1 MNKILGITL
10 ASLLLCNGAIA
21 EESEPLLFKSVE
33 KDVNVFERYGLSPE
47 IPKIAMNSMIQGEN
61 LVEHAIRVTE
71 YDGEIK
77 SSEIFLVQ
85 SVDEKN
91 NIDLRIKYD
100 PAKLDQDEDVI
111 ARIEDLTKSE
121 YLLRQYAE
129 SLDRSTLKVAEKAN
143 GEVEIRFNYS
153 KYQLPQNIA
162 YFRFMKVALT
172 AKDGKAIKM
181 VISNNQSFELNDII
195 VSDYSQT
202 TDFGYLDNGNHYV
215 KEKVEKII
223 GRKKSK
229 PITVTTTTKTIALYD
244 KKNTVEV
251 IDADLLAQVSDPRIH
266 EEKVDLNR
274 PLPLMADLVR
284 RQGIDVP
291 LPYGFSIAMRKQDMD
306 VPFTSF
312 NIMGINLDE
321 FFDPKTTS
329 GSVTAESATLRADVN
344 ILPFWN
350 VYALYGK
357 IKVDAVVNAD
367 YTGNIRNVFVER
379 WGEFKADLVCGIAEK
394 AGLPICAPAEFDVPL
409 DLDYDVVG
417 VGTTLSVGYR
427 EFFASV
433 NTTYAATK
441 LSGQDWGD
449 GIITVQPMLGY
460 QFVDYRAQLFLGAE
474 YQGLDATMSGNL
486 GKIDG
491 LDQDF
496 TYDVGVELNQWAY
509 LIGFNKQIGKN
520 YNITALY
527 SKGETRDSYTLNFG
541 YRF

>member
-1 MNKILGITL
+1 MCVCVSVSVCVCMCVSANDMSRVYTSIMGYGEYVISEKQGIINKHK
-10 ASLLLCNGAIA
+10 N
-21 EESEPLLFKSVE
+21 E
-33 KDVNVFERYGLSPE
+33 KD
-47 IPKIAMNSMIQGEN
+47 
-61 LVEHAIRVTE
+61 
-71 YDGEIK
+71 
-77 SSEIFLVQ
+77 
-85 SVDEKN
+85 

-100 PAKLDQDEDVI
+100 PAKLDEDEDVI

-153 KYQLPQNIA
+153 KYQLPQTIA
-162 YFRFMKVALT
+162 YFRFMQVALT
-172 AKDGKAIKM
+172 TKDGKPTKM
-181 VISNNQSFELNDII
+181 VISNRRPFERNDVI
-195 VSDYSQT
+195 VSDFNQT
-202 TDFGYLDNGNHYV
+202 IYFDHLDNGKLYM
-215 KEKVEKII
+215 KEKVENVI
-223 GRKKSK
+223 GSKKLK

-244 KKNTVEV
+244 SHDAVEV
-251 IDADLLAQVSDPRIH
+251 IDTELLAQVSDPRIR
-266 EEKVDLNR
+266 EEKLNINR
-274 PLPLMADLVR
+274 VLPLMSDLVR

-291 LPYGFSIAMRKQDMD
+291 LPYGFSVAMRRQDMD
-306 VPFTSF
+306 IPFTSI
-312 NIMGINLDE
+312 NVMGLNLDE
-321 FFDPKTTS
+321 HFDPDKTT
-329 GSVTAESATLRADVN
+329 GVVTADSVSFRADVN

-357 IKVDAVVNAD
+357 INVDAVVNAD

-394 AGLPICAPAEFDVPL
+394 AGLPICSPAEFDVPL
-409 DLDYDVVG
+409 ELDYDVVG